1 MQLQERKQDMTLIVT
16 LFSYYLVLSLL
27 SMFGVLA
34 IVIHDRIKYGPI
46 STWTEDND
54 YNSKS

>member
-1 MQLQERKQDMTLIVT
+1 MTLIVT